1 MTIMIDEL
9 IKKLETHGI
18 VCKHIKS
25 GHENTDF
32 VAIFS
37 HGDLTDSQIDK
48 MVSESGNLCLMF
60 NGNRK
65 LWDA

>member
-1 MTIMIDEL
+1 MGIDEL

-18 VCKHIKS
+18 VCKHINGTCGDK
-25 GHENTDF
+25 DF